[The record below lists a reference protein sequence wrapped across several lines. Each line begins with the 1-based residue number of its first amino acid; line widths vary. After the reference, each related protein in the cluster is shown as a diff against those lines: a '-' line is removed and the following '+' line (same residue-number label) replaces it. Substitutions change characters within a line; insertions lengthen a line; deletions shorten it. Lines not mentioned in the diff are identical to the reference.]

1 MKQQTREDPRIVA
14 AAERQMRAWSLAQE
28 VADWAVRIHRV
39 DRPHVRLGPYI
50 TISREAGANGS
61 RIAEQVG
68 RKLGWEVLDK
78 NLVDCVAQ
86 QLQLSPRVLQS
97 LDETPC
103 HWAYELFSHWLD
115 SRVVSHEKYVV
126 RLSHI
131 ITAAARR
138 GNVVLVGR
146 GAQFLLPRD
155 QGLAVRIIA
164 PEKYRLG
171 QIMQEH
177 GMNEEEA
184 RQYLAEVDE
193 GRAAF
198 VARFF
203 HRDVA
208 DPHLYDLVI
217 NVEHFGPDA
226 AADQIVA
233 AWHRLGACRTA

>member
-1 MKQQTREDPRIVA
+1 MKQQTREDPKIVA
-14 AAERQMRAWSLAQE
+14 AAERRMRAWALAQE

-39 DRPHVRLGPYI
+39 DQPHVRLGPYI
-50 TISREAGANGS
+50 TISREAGAGGS
-61 RIAEQVG
+61 RIAERVG
-68 RKLGWEVLDK
+68 RTLGWEVLDK

-86 QLQLSPRVLQS
+86 QLQLSPNMLHA

-126 RLSHI
+126 HLGHI
-131 ITAAARR
+131 VAAAARR

-146 GAQFLLPRD
+146 GAQFFLPRD

-171 QIMQEH
+171 QIMHQH
-177 GMNEEEA
+177 GMTEEEA
-184 RQYLAEVDE
+184 RQYLTEVDQ
-193 GRAAF
+193 GRADF

-203 HRDVA
+203 HHDVS

-217 NVEHFGPDA
+217 NVEHLGPEA

-233 AWHRLGACRTA
+233 AWHQLGTRRTG